1 MNKIVSMAMISLFF
15 NISFAAQAMS
25 PMDRAFQ
32 LYQQR
37 SNMTAARQ
45 ARDIYASIIK
55 DSHAKVE
62 QRLEAMTRYGRLALW
77 EGAIATE
84 ISKLSTKESAKL
96 FDACMDL
103 TEYISPKKIKRETPE
118 YAYWRAACIGLWA
131 ANIKPAKAALHI
143 GKIKEMKGLVE
154 QGIRQFRDF
163 DNNGFDRIHAG
174 MLFKSKALSIMDLY
188 HPDQALTVINQ
199 VIQKGTNIYMTYV
212 LKAQILHHLNRGKE
226 ALTALDEGIAE
237 LNQRFTQN
245 GIPQDLVLEN
255 MIFLE
260 NMNSYKNELTAKN

>member
-1 MNKIVSMAMISLFF
+1 MTMISLFF
-15 NISFAAQAMS
+15 GMSFNAQAMS
-25 PMDRAFQ
+25 PLDKALQ

-37 SNMTAARQ
+37 SNMAQARQ
-45 ARDIYASIIK
+45 AREIYASIIK
-55 DSHAKVE
+55 DSHAKTE
-62 QRLEAMTRYGRLALW
+62 NRLEAMTRYGRLALW
-77 EGAIATE
+77 EGAIATG
-84 ISKLSTKESAKL
+84 ISNLSTKESAKL
-96 FDACMDL
+96 FDSCMDL

-154 QGIRQFRDF
+154 QGLRQFREY
-163 DNNGFDRIHAG
+163 DNYGFDRIHAG

-199 VIQKGTNIYMTYV
+199 VIQNGTNIYMTFV
-212 LKAQILHHLNRGKE
+212 LKAQILQHLNRKQE
-226 ALTALDEGIAE
+226 ALATLDEGIVE
-237 LNQRFTQN
+237 LNERFTQSS
-245 GIPQDLVLEN
+245 IPQDLVLEN

-260 NMNSYKNELTAKN
+260 NMNSYKKELTAKN